1 MNIGKGLA
9 AVSALGW
16 MLSLGGTGLAQENLV
31 GAEAFRTSCAVCH
44 GADGKG
50 DGEFAAMLTIK
61 PSDLTVLKQNNSDK
75 VFPYFDVFR
84 TIDGRTELPAHGSRL
99 MPIWGNYFAGRPDV
113 MAAQPFGAELLIRA
127 RIVALVDYIESIQ
140 VE

>member
-1 MNIGKGLA
+1 MNFGKPLA
-9 AVSALGW
+9 AASVLGL
-16 MLSLGGTGLAQENLV
+16 MLSGSALAQENPL
-31 GAEAFRTSCAVCH
+31 GAEAFRASCAVCH

-50 DGEFAAMLTIK
+50 DGEFAAMLTVR
-61 PSDLTVLKQNNSDK
+61 PADLTVLKRNNSDK
-75 VFPYFDVFR
+75 VFPYLDVFR
-84 TIDGRTELPAHGSRL
+84 TIDGRTELPAHGTRL
-99 MPIWGNYFAGRPDV
+99 MPIWGNYFAGQPDV